1 MKKTIRILLILTFFI
16 LMFISSGCGG
26 ATYVGVGIGVPGAW
40 GPYGPYGGYPP
51 VIIGRPY

>member
-1 MKKTIRILLILTFFI
+1 MKKLHKILIALVFLVII
-16 LMFISSGCGG
+16 IISEGCGG